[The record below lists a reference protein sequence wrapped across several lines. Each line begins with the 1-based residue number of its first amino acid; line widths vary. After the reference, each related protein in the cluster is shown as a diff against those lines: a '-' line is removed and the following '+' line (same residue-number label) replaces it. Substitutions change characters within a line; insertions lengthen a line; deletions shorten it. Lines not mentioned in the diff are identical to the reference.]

1 MKRKLVLF
9 FLMLAASMHAFA
21 ASPTQALARAIAK
34 AEGFYTKGTKPQ
46 RFHNPGDIRASKGVH
61 YPGQRGIDRQGYVI
75 FKNDR
80 AGFDA
85 LESLIDRIIAGD
97 SKFYTVNSTLRD
109 LSRKYAT
116 SPTWIR
122 NVSKALRCEPNTP
135 LWFLLDV
142 PPVVSMKTDNHVLD
156 FVFQGGN

>member
-116 SPTWIR
+116 SPTWMR
-122 NVSKALRCEPNTP
+122 NVSKALHCEPNTP
-135 LWFLLDV
+135 LFIILDT
-142 PPVVSMKTDNHVLD
+142 PPSVTAKANPHALD